1 MNKVYCEPIIEVV
14 KMDFNDIITASPLT
28 EGNVVEVPW
37 DEL

>member
-1 MNKVYCEPIIEVV
+1 MKKFYDEPIIEVV
-14 KMDFNDIITASPLT
+14 KMESNDIITASPLT